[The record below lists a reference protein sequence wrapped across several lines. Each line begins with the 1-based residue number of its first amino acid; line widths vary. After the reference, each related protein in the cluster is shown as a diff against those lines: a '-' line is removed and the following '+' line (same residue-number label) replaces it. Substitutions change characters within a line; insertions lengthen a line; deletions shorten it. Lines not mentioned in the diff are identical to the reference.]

1 LRGRSYLMAEGKGL
15 NLSHGM
21 THRSARLVAAAAAA
35 LVCWGPARGP
45 VLWFDETGGGSGYS
59 TFGDLAQAH
68 STFLGTPGQTVNFN
82 GLAEGTILSNHYDG
96 VTFGN
101 TAGGPYASSSGVRSE
116 GGAIAEHLTG
126 YDGTYMPNGDKV
138 YVKFSNNTE
147 LTPFTINFATPV
159 SVAGAFVGM
168 GMEGGVH
175 TLTISAYDAAGDLLG
190 ARTVHSWLWESGTYL
205 QNYESFFALRAGE
218 EPISKLTIRN
228 DSMTN
233 FSNALVLDN
242 LSFSSADAAVPEPR
256 AFLLVA
262 AGGVAAMCARPRQG
276 RLATARC

>member
-1 LRGRSYLMAEGKGL
+1 
-15 NLSHGM
+15 M
-21 THRSARLVAAAAAA
+21 THRSARLVAAVAAV
-35 LVCWGPARGP
+35 LVCWGPARGA

-59 TFGDLAQAH
+59 TFGDLAQAYG
-68 STFLGTPGQTVNFN
+68 TFLGTPGRMVNFN
-82 GLAEGTILSNHYDG
+82 NLAEGTILSNQYDG
-96 VTFGN
+96 VTFSN

-116 GGAIAEHLTG
+116 GGTIAEHLTG

-168 GMEGGVH
+168 GMEGCVH
-175 TLTISAYDAAGDLLG
+175 TLSISAYGVGGDLLG
-190 ARTVHSWLWESGTYL
+190 TRTVKSWLWESQTYL
-205 QNYESFFALRAGE
+205 QNYESFFAVRAE
-218 EPISKLTIRN
+218 AEPISRITIRN

-242 LSFSSADAAVPEPR
+242 LSFSAAEAAVPEPR

-262 AGGVAAMCARPRQG
+262 AGGLAAMCARPRQG